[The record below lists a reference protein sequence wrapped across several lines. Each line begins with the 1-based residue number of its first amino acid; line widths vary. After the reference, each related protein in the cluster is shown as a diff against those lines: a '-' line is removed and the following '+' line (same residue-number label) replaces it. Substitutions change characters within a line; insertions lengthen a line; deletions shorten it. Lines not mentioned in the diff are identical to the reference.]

1 MRFPIGAKLALAF
14 SLLLLLMVIPA
25 VATFRG
31 MRTIES
37 AYRDEVVRISEA
49 MRNIELLET
58 HIVTQALN
66 VSSYLLTKDPTFR
79 TGFENARRD
88 VDKTLATLKE
98 LLRLPESQA
107 LLRQIEE
114 IQAEYVAF
122 AMSLMDIA
130 ELATLSQIESGMLRL
145 AEVRNDLLE
154 VTETLIRTGTQL
166 VTQTQQQAQASAASA
181 RRLAIIAYV
190 ITVLVAFAAASLMTR
205 HITGPLHRVAAL
217 AARLA
222 DGDLSVERLEV
233 SSRDEFGDMAAAF
246 NRMVDSWREIL
257 HQIRET
263 SRRLLGDG
271 ERLLAIV
278 RESSDATSQIA
289 SAVNEVAQ
297 GAAVQVRQVQETRD
311 AVEQLRAAIQRIA
324 AGAQEQARR
333 ADQTSQSL
341 EQMAQYVEQV
351 AASAREVAEAS
362 SRGTERAQAGDDAVR
377 RVVDGMAQI
386 RAAVERVAQRMD
398 ELRDSSRQ
406 IGQIVG
412 LISDI
417 ADQTNLLAL
426 NAAIE
431 AARAGEHGRGF
442 GVVADEVRQLAERAA
457 QSTRD
462 ISRLIGTIQVSIEA
476 ANSDMEASTQ
486 HVETGMELAT
496 RARTALDE
504 IIAAIRTTD
513 NLARTI
519 SEAAA
524 RMAAASPKML
534 SDVAEMVAVI
544 QANKAATEEMTA
556 SSDRVHQ
563 AMDEVA
569 SISEESAAGAEEV
582 SASAEEINA
591 AAEEMKNSMQRLMTI
606 ASDLGQ
612 LVERFRLAERESS
625 PAGTAG

>member
-1 MRFPIGAKLALAF
+1 MRVPIGAKLTLAF
-14 SLLLLLMVIPA
+14 ALVLLLMVVPA
-25 VATFRG
+25 VSTFKG

-37 AYRDEVVRISEA
+37 AYRDDVLRISEA
-49 MRNIELLET
+49 LRNIELLER

-66 VSSYLLTKDPTFR
+66 VSNYLLTKDPAFR

-88 VDKTLATLKE
+88 VEETLATLKE
-98 LLRLPESQA
+98 LIRPAEDQA
-107 LLRQIEE
+107 LLREIEA
-114 IQAEYVAF
+114 IQAEYVAY
-122 AMSLMDIA
+122 AMSLIDIA
-130 ELATLSQIESGMLRL
+130 ELATLSQIESGIL
-145 AEVRNDLLE
+145 ALTEIRTDLLE
-154 VTETLIRTGTQL
+154 LTGSLVRSGMQL
-166 VTQTQQQAQASAASA
+166 VSQTQAQAQASASLARNLAS
-181 RRLAIIAYV
+181 LAYGM
-190 ITVLVAFAAASLMTR
+190 TVLVALAAAFWMTR
-205 HITGPLHRVAAL
+205 QITGPLRRVVAL

-222 DGDLSVERLEV
+222 DGDLTVERLEV

-271 ERLLAIV
+271 ERLLEVA

-297 GAAVQVRQVQETRD
+297 GAAVQVRQVQETRE
-311 AVEQLRAAIQRIA
+311 AMEQLRAAIQRIA
-324 AGAQEQARR
+324 ANAQGQARR
-333 ADQTSQSL
+333 AEQTSRSL

-362 SRGTERAQAGDDAVR
+362 GRGTERAQAGDDAVR

-386 RAAVERVAQRMD
+386 RSAVERVAQRMD

-462 ISRLIGTIQVSIEA
+462 ISHLIDTIQVSIEA
-476 ANSDMEASTQ
+476 ANSDMETSTK

-544 QANKAATEEMTA
+544 QENKAATEDMTA
-556 SSDRVHQ
+556 SSEQVRR
-563 AMDEVA
+563 AMEEVA

-591 AAEEMKNSMQRLMTI
+591 AAEELKHSMQRLMTV
-606 ASDLGQ
+606 AMDLGR
-612 LVERFRLAERESS
+612 LVERFRLADRESS
-625 PAGTAG
+625 PAGTEG

>member
-31 MRTIES
+31 MSTIES

-66 VSSYLLTKDPTFR
+66 VSNYLLTKDPTFR

-130 ELATLSQIESGMLRL
+130 ELATLSQIESGILWL
-145 AEVRNDLLE
+145 AEVRTDLLE

-181 RRLAIIAYV
+181 RRLATIAYV

-556 SSDRVHQ
+556 SSDRVRQ